1 MRWPGGKRRVR
12 ALGVKFGAGRTED
25 KGTGED
31 ERRAHDGEKQLAS
44 DREGGDE
51 YEPAKSG
58 DDMRVAVGEDTHGD
72 ARDSGSE
79 REESDTEAAG
89 GGGACRL
96 KDQGEVLVGCDAA
109 ACRRAGR
116 QKRMCGCERRKKGGQ
131 AAAGRQ
137 QGHSLRGAR
146 TEDSELH
153 QKEKPEVE
161 AARGVREAHARG
173 SDRHHRH
180 RRCAKRFQAL

>member
-116 QKRMCGCERRKKGGQ
+116 QKRVGVSGGKR
-131 AAAGRQ
+131 AGKRQ
-137 QGHSLRGAR
+137 QA
-146 TEDSELH
+146 
-153 QKEKPEVE
+153 
-161 AARGVREAHARG
+161 G
-173 SDRHHRH
+173 SRDTR
-180 RRCAKRFQAL
+180 